1 MMSDIF
7 SLQGLTQ
14 LSETVSRVKNYCNPD
29 LQILGVFLTKH
40 NPKTRFS
47 REVMGALDMI
57 AQDLGIPV
65 LDTFIR
71 ESVALREAQS
81 IQQSVLD
88 YAPACNAVLDYRTLA
103 DELQERGL

>member
-1 MMSDIF
+1 M
-7 SLQGLTQ
+7 
-14 LSETVSRVKNYCNPD
+14 N
-29 LQILGVFLTKH
+29 
-40 NPKTRFS
+40 
-47 REVMGALDMI
+47 MI
-57 AQDLGIPV
+57 AQDFSIPV

-88 YAPACNAVLDYRTLA
+88 YAPSCNAVQDYKTLT